1 MAKIFIID
9 DEHPILKMYER
20 TFTLSGFETETAS
33 GGVEALAL
41 LNSKKEKP
49 DLILLDVMM
58 PEMNGIEF
66 LERIKKED
74 ELKHIPV
81 VILTNVG
88 GNEGVNKRAME
99 LGADLYLEKV
109 AHAPAEIVEEAR
121 KLLESKKLKS

>member
-20 TFTLSGFETETAS
+20 TFTLGGFETETAS
-33 GGVEALAL
+33 GGVEALAK
-41 LNSKKEKP
+41 LNSQQEKP

-58 PEMNGIEF
+58 PEMNGIEV
-66 LERIKKED
+66 LEQIKKAND
-74 ELKHIPV
+74 LKHIPV

-99 LGADLYLEKV
+99 LGAMLYLEKV
-109 AHAPAEIVEEAR
+109 AHTPAEIVEEVK
-121 KLLESKKLKS
+121 KLLEKNNNRV